1 MQTGPISQTQSPQ
14 QGQPIE
20 GYAYVHQFLKRAAAA
35 DPNGPYGKLLAEGD
49 KAINWL
55 LSQKSSNKQTSDPR
69 FMAAQQ
75 PMPFSGD
82 QISPDV
88 QQNPNAYLQDG
99 SGNQY
104 SARIA
109 PNSTDSSGN
118 VGDGDHG
125 SVVNLDNS
133 SAAASPEFSSRVA
146 YDDPYDNSSEDS
158 GPVNA
163 DSNPIDPRD
172 GEDNSPIPSSSD
184 DNSSDDPGQVEAGSD
199 NGGDPV
205 NTDPSQNGGPGNT
218 QTTGGQGTPTEGTTS
233 STLNEAPPT
242 DTPLPPPILD
252 GTAFTTA
259 DELTQINDLK
269 AQVDAAEQ
277 DAIAHPNDAVK
288 AQKAQDLLEQYQLA
302 VATARQNSQ
311 MMAQQEMDALKAAQL
326 H

>member
-1 MQTGPISQTQSPQ
+1 MQTGPISQTQSTQ

-75 PMPFSGD
+75 PVPFSGD

-99 SGNQY
+99 SGDQY
-104 SARIA
+104 SARLA
-109 PNSTDSSGN
+109 SNSTDGSDN
-118 VGDGDHG
+118 IGDGDHG
-125 SVVNLDNS
+125 HITSLNNS
-133 SAAASPEFSSRVA
+133 PAAESPEVASRVA
-146 YDDPYDNSSEDS
+146 FDDPYDDSSNDR

-163 DSNPIDPRD
+163 DANPIDPQD
-172 GEDNSPIPSSSD
+172 SEDDSPIPESSSD
-184 DNSSDDPGQVEAGSD
+184 DGSDNSDPVQAGSD
-199 NGGDPV
+199 DSGDPI
-205 NTDPSQNGGPGNT
+205 NTDPSQDGGPGST
-218 QTTGGQGTPTEGTTS
+218 QTAGGQGTPTEGTTS
-233 STLNEAPPT
+233 STLNEAPP

-259 DELTQINDLK
+259 DELTNINNLK
-269 AQVDAAEQ
+269 AESDAAEQ
-277 DAIAHPNDAVK
+277 YAVQHPNDPVA
-288 AQKAQDLLEQYQLA
+288 AQRAQDLLEEYQLA

-311 MMAQQEMDALKAAQL
+311 MMAQQEMDALKASLL